1 MPAGC
6 TLLIGDLASVHDL
19 NGLALL
25 AQLKPNLVVVIL
37 NNSGGG
43 IFRYLPIAQHADV
56 YSPYFDTPHSLRF
69 GPVCRGF
76 GLPYE
81 LATDD
86 AGFARASG
94 RWLAARAPRVVEVIT
109 DKEENLRARDAMCEA
124 ARVAAQQMLS
134 EIGEIAPEIAPEI
147 EIAPEV
153 APEVAPRGD

>member
-1 MPAGC
+1 MAIGTPAGC
-6 TLLIGDLASVHDL
+6 TLLIGDLAGVHDL

-81 LATDD
+81 LATDT
-86 AGFARASG
+86 AGFARAYAAA
-94 RWLAARAPRVVEVIT
+94 LAARGPSVVEVIT

-124 ARVAAQQMLS
+124 ARTAAQQMLS
-134 EIGEIAPEIAPEI
+134 EMGEIAPEIAP
-147 EIAPEV
+147 
-153 APEVAPRGD
+153 RGD